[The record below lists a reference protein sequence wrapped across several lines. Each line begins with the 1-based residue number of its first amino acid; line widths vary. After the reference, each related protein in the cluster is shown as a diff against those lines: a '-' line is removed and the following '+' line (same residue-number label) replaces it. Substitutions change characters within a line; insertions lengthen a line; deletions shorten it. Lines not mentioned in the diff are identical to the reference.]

1 MADEDE
7 ALVALIA
14 EYVQRAIVVFF
25 AVLELFVGRAAEVK
39 EVAAGAVDPIVTA
52 GIDDEAM
59 ITLFR
64 EGLTESRQRRQI
76 KIHRHA
82 VHEQQSEIGLALA
95 RRKQQAMQ
103 SFVVAGFEIEKLRF
117 DTS

>member
-7 ALVALIA
+7 TLVALFV
-14 EYVQRAIVVFF
+14 EFVERAIVIFF

-39 EVAAGAVDPIVTA
+39 EVAAGTVDPIVTA

-64 EGLTESRQRRQI
+64 EGLTESRQGRQI
-76 KIHRHA
+76 KVHRHA
-82 VHEQQSEIGLALA
+82 VYE
-95 RRKQQAMQ
+95 
-103 SFVVAGFEIEKLRF
+103 
-117 DTS
+117 